1 MDPQLAC
8 LQGLDFGS
16 SNKCRE
22 LLMEG
27 RIHYSSSAFVIAYL
41 DIDITH
47 LVPLQRG
54 QLIIVR

>member
-27 RIHYSSSAFVIAYL
+27 RIHHSGSAFVIAYL

-47 LVPLQRG
+47 LVPLQCG
-54 QLIIVR
+54 QFIIAR